1 MKKKKTYAVF
11 GLGRY
16 GISVAKELVSN
27 GMEVLAV
34 DIDESKVNEAI
45 NEVPLC
51 KCADITDIEVIK
63 QLGISN
69 IDTVII
75 AMGHNLEA
83 SVMAVMLCKE
93 VGVKTVIVKCANE
106 MYQKILLK
114 VGADQAVIPEKES
127 GKRLAKNLI
136 SAGFADIMELSNDI
150 AILEI
155 DIKEEWKNKTLLEL
169 NLRKKYGTN
178 VIAIRKNQKLEID
191 IDPNLELKEDMKLV
205 VLMSK
210 SKIKKII

>member
-34 DIDESKVNEAI
+34 DIDESKVNESI

-205 VLMSK
+205 VLTSK

>member
-178 VIAIRKNQKLEID
+178 VIAISKNQKLEID

-205 VLMSK
+205 VLTSK
-210 SKIKKII
+210 AKIKKII

>member
-34 DIDESKVNEAI
+34 DIDESKVNEAT

-205 VLMSK
+205 VLTSK
-210 SKIKKII
+210 AKIKKII

>member
-178 VIAIRKNQKLEID
+178 VIAIRKNQKIEID
-191 IDPNLELKEDMKLV
+191 IDPNLELKEEMKLV
-205 VLMSK
+205 VLTSK
-210 SKIKKII
+210 AKIKKII

>member
-205 VLMSK
+205 VLTSK

>member
-205 VLMSK
+205 VLTSK
-210 SKIKKII
+210 AKIKKII

>member
-169 NLRKKYGTN
+169 NLRKKYGW
-178 VIAIRKNQKLEID
+178 IYRYKAINRRPVGSL
-191 IDPNLELKEDMKLV
+191 
-205 VLMSK
+205 SK
-210 SKIKKII
+210 RSLLY

>member
-178 VIAIRKNQKLEID
+178 VIAIIKNQKLEID

-205 VLMSK
+205 VLTSK
-210 SKIKKII
+210 AKIKKII

>member
-1 MKKKKTYAVF
+1 M
-11 GLGRY
+11 
-16 GISVAKELVSN
+16 
-27 GMEVLAV
+27 V
-34 DIDESKVNEAI
+34 DSDEDLINNVVNDF
-45 NEVPLC
+45 PLC

-93 VGVKTVIVKCANE
+93 VGVKTVIVGRPNMGKSSIMNFLAGFD
-106 MYQKILLK
+106 K
-114 VGADQAVIPEKES
+114 AVIPEKES

-178 VIAIRKNQKLEID
+178 VIAIRKNQKIEID

-205 VLMSK
+205 VLTSK
-210 SKIKKII
+210 AKIKKII

>member
-1 MKKKKTYAVF
+1 MP
-11 GLGRY
+11 
-16 GISVAKELVSN
+16 
-27 GMEVLAV
+27 
-34 DIDESKVNEAI
+34 AI
-45 NEVPLC
+45 YTNKFE
-51 KCADITDIEVIK
+51 
-63 QLGISN
+63 ISN

-178 VIAIRKNQKLEID
+178 VIAIRKNQKIEID

-205 VLMSK
+205 VLTSK
-210 SKIKKII
+210 AKIKKII